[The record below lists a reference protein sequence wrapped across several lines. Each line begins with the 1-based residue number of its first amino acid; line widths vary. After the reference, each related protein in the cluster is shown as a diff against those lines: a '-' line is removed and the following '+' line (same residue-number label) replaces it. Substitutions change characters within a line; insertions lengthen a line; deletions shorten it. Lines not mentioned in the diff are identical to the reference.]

1 MQSLWENT
9 SPSFKAAFSQT
20 LDIRR
25 NVSQKFIEPSMEPP
39 YWCTYLRGTPI
50 WRSENNVFLLQFVGK

>member
-20 LDIRR
+20 LDIRGETSVGQEAVSH
-25 NVSQKFIEPSMEPP
+25 NVKPASRAQRLKGSYCPLEKKNAS
-39 YWCTYLRGTPI
+39 L
-50 WRSENNVFLLQFVGK
+50 